1 MKKKI
6 CPGISTWAIKY
17 TDLKLL
23 LIYVHIYQY
32 YCEWEGGSNLRLSVL
47 LKTGIRS
54 DFKIS
59 FNYLILRHEQNSF
72 VLCVMHN
79 SEIILKSDNALLRG
93 FFIPVVLV
101 QKIVNKKS
109 SKIKYVSNFLKSY
122 LNLLRF
128 FQFTRSS
135 NRSDFL
141 NSYEW

>member
-1 MKKKI
+1 M
-6 CPGISTWAIKY
+6 Y
-17 TDLKLL
+17 
-23 LIYVHIYQY
+23 IYQY

-54 DFKIS
+54 DFKIC

-79 SEIILKSDNALLRG
+79 SEIILKSDYALLRV

-135 NRSDFL
+135 NRSDFSQFVRMIIANFYFL
-141 NSYEW
+141 H